1 MEQTRHPF
9 SGTPINAETPR
20 DRPLLPLHPAEELA
34 DIRRQISRLRKREAE
49 LRHHLLCCTDPDAR
63 EDPLHRV
70 VIKTTR
76 SKVFDTTL
84 LPPAIQSNPRFFA
97 TREQTRV
104 CVLPTERPARRLGLF
119 SGKGLRYRPDGEEFG
134 APDRFSEAL
143 RGD

>member
-9 SGTPINAETPR
+9 SGTPVNAGNPQ
-20 DRPLLPLHPAEELA
+20 DLPLLPLHPAEELA
-34 DIRRQISRLRKREAE
+34 DIRRQISRLRKRETE
-49 LRHHLLCCTDPDAR
+49 LRNHLLRCTDPEAR
-63 EDPLHRV
+63 EGPLHRV

-119 SGKGLRYRPDGEEFG
+119 SGKGLRYRPEGEKIE